1 MQKNNFCII
10 SNKSLKICEPNNA
23 PSHFLIYKSNEK
35 EINHI
40 NQKLKERIFNKYY
53 KGKNKIGKN
62 KKEKNVTLNDYILSK
77 KVLMKYNN
85 NYDSMVISHII
96 TQKKC
101 HFSALYN
108 DTCMFIN
115 TQIEYIKKYYL
126 YNESI
131 KVIPK
136 RQAYFKHLMIYRE
149 GPICKNFIYNGI
161 LKRKGLEKLNLYRR
175 ANYQKKFHQK
185 INLNINNN
193 DDSNI
198 IFNSN
203 VIETIENCS
212 TSLTQCSNKKNNNI
226 NINNKIILSENSD
239 KKNINESIISE
250 IKCNSNICHNK
261 RIDNNIDKSLLMI
274 MKDLAISPN
283 LINTYLYKHNNN
295 YKKLYN
301 KMKSK
306 SKTIT
311 IKNRKERKIKEK
323 KLNDEENK
331 NATKQN
337 EIGKEQPPSIQII
350 ENNLKK
356 INQKSNKKIRE
367 STSLIKKINN
377 IKIMQFNTNS
387 IKSSSQIDNQNI
399 NSCTNFNKYRTSLG
413 INRIHLNLNL
423 RNNNKKLSCKEKNP
437 ILFNYFN
444 NTNKAQIKEKNTEK
458 ISNKSKNKFNL
469 NNQIILKSLKKII
482 EHQRPKNN
490 SLRKYINTQKFLND
504 STAYCLLDMNSLNEN
519 ETKKMIQTI
528 NPVKS
533 ISISNNQ
540 FFNTI
545 KEFGTDVNN
554 KK

>member
-53 KGKNKIGKN
+53 KRKNKITKN

-85 NYDSMVISHII
+85 NYNSMIINHII
-96 TQKKC
+96 NQKKC
-101 HFSALYN
+101 HFCALYN
-108 DTCMFIN
+108 DICMFADIK
-115 TQIEYIKKYYL
+115 IDYIKKYYS

-131 KVIPK
+131 KIIPK

-149 GPICKNFIYNGI
+149 GPIYKSFIYNSI

-175 ANYQKKFHQK
+175 ANYQKKFNRK
-185 INLNINNN
+185 TNLNINNN

-212 TSLTQCSNKKNNNI
+212 TSLTQCSNKKNNII
-226 NINNKIILSENSD
+226 NINNKIIPSENAL

-250 IKCNSNICHNK
+250 IKYNNNVCNNK
-261 RIDNNIDKSLLMI
+261 RNDSNIDKSLLMI
-274 MKDLAISPN
+274 MKELAISPN
-283 LINTYLYKHNNN
+283 LINTYLYKNNNN
-295 YKKLYN
+295 YKQLYN

-311 IKNRKERKIKEK
+311 IKNRKDKERKLIDK
-323 KLNDEENK
+323 ENK
-331 NATKQN
+331 NATIQN
-337 EIGKEQPPSIQII
+337 EFGKEQPPFIKII
-350 ENNLKK
+350 ENNIMKNMK
-356 INQKSNKKIRE
+356 QKSNKKIRE

-377 IKIMQFNTNS
+377 IKIMQFNTNN
-387 IKSSSQIDNQNI
+387 IKSSSQKDNQNI
-399 NSCTNFNKYRTSLG
+399 NSCTNFYKYRASLG

-423 RNNNKKLSCKEKNP
+423 RNNNKKLSCKDKNS
-437 ILFNYFN
+437 ILFHYFN
-444 NTNKAQIKEKNTEK
+444 NTNKAQINEKNTEK
-458 ISNKSKNKFNL
+458 ISNKTKNKFNL
-469 NNQIILKSLKKII
+469 NNQIILKSIKKII

-490 SLRKYINTQKFLND
+490 SLRKYINTQKFLTD

-545 KEFGTDVNN
+545 KEIGTDVNN